1 MSGAGYEFNFLCTLH
16 NLRFAYDRPADV
28 EPALLR
34 CPVCAHEREA
44 VKDKAMRQVQEH
56 RDALM
61 KAIDL
66 TRLVQAA

>member
-1 MSGAGYEFNFLCTLH
+1 MSTTYELNFKCTLH
-16 NLRFAYDRPADV
+16 NLRFGFDRPDGI
-28 EPALLR
+28 EPALMR

-56 RDALM
+56 RDALV

-66 TRLVQAA
+66 TRLVQAT

>member
-1 MSGAGYEFNFLCTLH
+1 MDYELNFRCNLH
-16 NLRFAYDRPADV
+16 NLRFAFDRPEGV

-34 CPVCAHEREA
+34 CPVCSHEREA
-44 VKDKAMRQVQEH
+44 TKDKAMREVKEH